1 MDLAAVLPLV
11 TERLQLRLFSPS
23 DVDDMYEYQRLE
35 EVARYLYRPPRTRQR
50 CEEVIA
56 EIATATAWAED
67 GDQLTLAVCRQ
78 GSKGVLGE
86 VTLKLADAHA
96 CQAEIGWVF
105 NPRFHGLGYA
115 AEAARALAV
124 LAFDELG
131 VHRVYARLDVEN
143 TSSVRLCE
151 RLGMRREAHLV
162 ENDLDGERWG
172 SEYIYA
178 ALAAD
183 LKR

>member
-1 MDLAAVLPLV
+1 MDLAPLLPLA
-11 TERLQLRLFSPS
+11 TDRLELRLFTPS
-23 DVDDMYEYQRLE
+23 DVDDMYDYQRLE
-35 EVARYLYRPPRTRQR
+35 EVARYLYRPPRTRER
-50 CEEVIA
+50 CEEVVA
-56 EIATATAWAED
+56 ETAEAPKWVQD
-67 GDQLTLAVCRQ
+67 GDELVLAVCRK
-78 GSKGVLGE
+78 SEPGVVGE
-86 VTLKLADAHA
+86 VTLKLADSHAH
-96 CQAEIGWVF
+96 QAEIGWVF
-105 NPRFHGLGYA
+105 NPRFHGHGYA

-131 VHRVYARLDVEN
+131 AHRLFARLDVEN
-143 TSSVRLCE
+143 VASVRLCE

-162 ENDLDGERWG
+162 ENDLDGDRWG